1 VNEIMNPATIPTI
14 VEDLQGDGRWIS
26 MHKRFLMETKEK
38 EPDVVFI
45 GDSLI
50 QRLVHTEMWS
60 NFFAPMHALNFGIGG
75 DQIQNVLWRIENG
88 ELDNISPKVLVVLVG
103 TNNFNCTA
111 EQIAEGIMELVRV
124 IREKQPDAYIVL
136 PTLLPRGQN
145 PNLLRD
151 RNAEVNKLVHSKV
164 SAVPKCEI
172 VAIDKGFIQ
181 PDGTISH
188 HDMHDYL
195 HLTNSG
201 YSKAFEP
208 VYELLLQLLSEG
220 ETEKDLTPSE

>member
-1 VNEIMNPATIPTI
+1 MSFV
-14 VEDLQGDGRWIS
+14 IS
-26 MHKRFLMETKEK
+26 
-38 EPDVVFI
+38 
-45 GDSLI
+45 
-50 QRLVHTEMWS
+50 
-60 NFFAPMHALNFGIGG
+60 FFYAFQSYDECHGH
-75 DQIQNVLWRIENG
+75 
-88 ELDNISPKVLVVLVG
+88 
-103 TNNFNCTA
+103 
-111 EQIAEGIMELVRV
+111 V
-124 IREKQPDAYIVL
+124 IRTRELLKAGWWTEVDGNHVRWWALDICSVEPLHFTVVIFVCMLFTVTWLEHLTLCFVFLFQ
-136 PTLLPRGQN
+136 TLLPRGQN

-151 RNAEVNKLVHSKV
+151 RNTEVNRLVHSKV

-172 VAIDKGFIQ
+172 VEINKGFIQ

>member
-1 VNEIMNPATIPTI
+1 MFVCMFFTFTWLEHSTLCF
-14 VEDLQGDGRWIS
+14 V
-26 MHKRFLMETKEK
+26 FL
-38 EPDVVFI
+38 F
-45 GDSLI
+45 
-50 QRLVHTEMWS
+50 Q
-60 NFFAPMHALNFGIGG
+60 
-75 DQIQNVLWRIENG
+75 
-88 ELDNISPKVLVVLVG
+88 
-103 TNNFNCTA
+103 
-111 EQIAEGIMELVRV
+111 
-124 IREKQPDAYIVL
+124 
-136 PTLLPRGQN
+136 TLLPRGQN
-145 PNLLRD
+145 PNPLRD

-201 YSKAFEP
+201 YCKAFEP

-220 ETEKDLTPSE
+220 ETEKDLTPSEWIGINKCLWLCCVVLFIRRAQLLVENMTQTPEIYDADFHIKLRCSLISSLKARRMATCFITLILHYLAYREVPCTPFIFLMSRKFENIFSEIFKILFIIDICY

>member
-1 VNEIMNPATIPTI
+1 MFVYMLFTVTWLEHSTLCF
-14 VEDLQGDGRWIS
+14 V
-26 MHKRFLMETKEK
+26 FL
-38 EPDVVFI
+38 F
-45 GDSLI
+45 
-50 QRLVHTEMWS
+50 Q
-60 NFFAPMHALNFGIGG
+60 
-75 DQIQNVLWRIENG
+75 
-88 ELDNISPKVLVVLVG
+88 
-103 TNNFNCTA
+103 
-111 EQIAEGIMELVRV
+111 
-124 IREKQPDAYIVL
+124 
-136 PTLLPRGQN
+136 TLLPRGQN

-220 ETEKDLTPSE
+220 ETEKDLTPSEWIWSKKCASVVPAWLSCAILLIRRAQPLVENMTQLLALEIYDAGFHVKLCHSQIGSQKSKKNGHMMYNFNSLSSCL

>member
-1 VNEIMNPATIPTI
+1 MCRLSCNLGASTSWNPPVLSRPVMGLLLMFVYMLFTVTWLEQSTLRF
-14 VEDLQGDGRWIS
+14 VFLLQ
-26 MHKRFLMETKEK
+26 
-38 EPDVVFI
+38 
-45 GDSLI
+45 
-50 QRLVHTEMWS
+50 
-60 NFFAPMHALNFGIGG
+60 
-75 DQIQNVLWRIENG
+75 
-88 ELDNISPKVLVVLVG
+88 
-103 TNNFNCTA
+103 
-111 EQIAEGIMELVRV
+111 
-124 IREKQPDAYIVL
+124 
-136 PTLLPRGQN
+136 TLLPRGQN

-220 ETEKDLTPSE
+220 ETEKDLTPSEWIWSK